1 MTRDDKRVVVCVCSS
16 CHRIT
21 RLVCVYTD
29 RLGKREGN
37 NNFDL
42 PPTLQR
48 TPRFHH
54 HEKKQIIL
62 VVGYYCY
69 VDKLNDWP
77 RSGDSD
83 IPPVTHARDLRSAPV
98 APLIP
103 YVSIRMLD
111 SL

>member
-1 MTRDDKRVVVCVCSS
+1 MYALHVTESQDLFAYIQSDSGS
-16 CHRIT
+16 
-21 RLVCVYTD
+21 
-29 RLGKREGN
+29 EEN

-42 PPTLQR
+42 PPTRQR
-48 TPRFHH
+48 PPGSIIM
-54 HEKKQIIL
+54 KKQIN
-62 VVGYYCY
+62 CH

-103 YVSIRMLD
+103 YVSICTFD
-111 SL
+111 SV

>member
-1 MTRDDKRVVVCVCSS
+1 MPFSLLD
-16 CHRIT
+16 IT
-21 RLVCVYTD
+21 FVQ
-29 RLGKREGN
+29 N
-37 NNFDL
+37 
-42 PPTLQR
+42 
-48 TPRFHH
+48 
-54 HEKKQIIL
+54 
-62 VVGYYCY
+62 

-103 YVSIRMLD
+103 YVSIRILD

>member
-1 MTRDDKRVVVCVCSS
+1 MPFSLLD
-16 CHRIT
+16 IT
-21 RLVCVYTD
+21 FVQ
-29 RLGKREGN
+29 N
-37 NNFDL
+37 
-42 PPTLQR
+42 
-48 TPRFHH
+48 
-54 HEKKQIIL
+54 
-62 VVGYYCY
+62 

-103 YVSIRMLD
+103 YVSVRMLD

>member
-1 MTRDDKRVVVCVCSS
+1 MTKTCCLCMLFMSQNYTTSLPIYRA
-16 CHRIT
+16 T
-21 RLVCVYTD
+21 REA
-29 RLGKREGN
+29 RETTI
-37 NNFDL
+37 L
-42 PPTLQR
+42 TSHPPCKG
-48 TPRFHH
+48 PPGSIIM
-54 HEKKQIIL
+54 KKQIN
-62 VVGYYCY
+62 CY